1 MKRVS
6 VLPNPSIPLGQSL
19 QAEVARGLEADIA
32 EKVAVGLDGIPTQ
45 N

>member
-19 QAEVARGLEADIA
+19 QAEGLEADIA